1 MELMDDIQ
9 SKWCGQKKNES
20 FLSAE
25 EGFRVEEQEEG
36 QAEQCESNYGAQFGL
51 CPCFWFKVW
60 MLIDAEGQKSNNDSK
75 QAFYE
80 NTDGV
85 PAVAG
90 NAHMR

>member
-20 FLSAE
+20 FLSAK
-25 EGFRVEEQEEG
+25 EGFRVKEQEEG

-60 MLIDAEGQKSNNDSK
+60 MLIDAEGQKSNNDSL
-75 QAFYE
+75 
-80 NTDGV
+80 V
-85 PAVAG
+85 PWRSG
-90 NAHMR
+90 GTL